1 MYYILRMSLMVCQF
15 LYLLNFQLK
24 CSSMCHGISQQI
36 LKKYFKILLNDAVRS
51 LFVNRTY
58 RLLGELVYLEKNH

>member
-1 MYYILRMSLMVCQF
+1 
-15 LYLLNFQLK
+15 
-24 CSSMCHGISQQI
+24 MCHGISQQI